1 MQQRGTRKG
10 VRLGGSLDAGKLR
23 VRSTVKFTSS
33 PLFQVSSSN
42 FRDALKA
49 EVENNENRI
58 GRSFDPSTLSKCLYR
73 VRVLLRITRVSHFGE
88 FRSWMHRCIG
98 INSPLI
104 GGRNLPWASVENLP
118 ENVGSKL
125 LCNTLPAPAHGDGHD
140 AEGNLHQ
147 ATGQLDE
154 VEAMDGMTR
163 WGWIRIDESWIFSFL
178 TDLVL
183 FFFQFAHEIF
193 LENEDHVA
201 PVSRSSD
208 LPYVSR

>member
-1 MQQRGTRKG
+1 MKIKLADYLIIRSCPSVYRGFVCCCESR
-10 VRLGGSLDAGKLR
+10 GSLTL
-23 VRSTVKFTSS
+23 
-33 PLFQVSSSN
+33 VS
-42 FRDALKA
+42 FR
-49 EVENNENRI
+49 
-58 GRSFDPSTLSKCLYR
+58 C
-73 VRVLLRITRVSHFGE
+73 
-88 FRSWMHRCIG
+88 WMHRCIG

-125 LCNTLPAPAHGDGHD
+125 LCNMLPAPAHGDGHD

-154 VEAMDGMTR
+154 VEAMDGITR

-178 TDLVL
+178 TDLVHI
-183 FFFQFAHEIF
+183 FFQFAHEIF
-193 LENEDHVA
+193 LESKNHVA

>member
-1 MQQRGTRKG
+1 MKIKLADYSIIRSCPSVYRSF
-10 VRLGGSLDAGKLR
+10 VCCCESRGSLTL
-23 VRSTVKFTSS
+23 
-33 PLFQVSSSN
+33 VS
-42 FRDALKA
+42 FR
-49 EVENNENRI
+49 
-58 GRSFDPSTLSKCLYR
+58 C
-73 VRVLLRITRVSHFGE
+73 
-88 FRSWMHRCIG
+88 WMHRCIG

-125 LCNTLPAPAHGDGHD
+125 VCNTLPAPAHGDGHD

-154 VEAMDGMTR
+154 VEAMDGMRR

-183 FFFQFAHEIF
+183 FFFPICSWDFSWKQRPRGSCKQVIWFAVRLPVMRRWGF
-193 LENEDHVA
+193 SDGLEVYEDSKW
-201 PVSRSSD
+201 PWCQK
-208 LPYVSR
+208 LPYRYLQVNCKVPIYFGSAYAKVHMGSI

>member
-1 MQQRGTRKG
+1 M
-10 VRLGGSLDAGKLR
+10 
-23 VRSTVKFTSS
+23 
-33 PLFQVSSSN
+33 
-42 FRDALKA
+42 
-49 EVENNENRI
+49 
-58 GRSFDPSTLSKCLYR
+58 
-73 VRVLLRITRVSHFGE
+73 
-88 FRSWMHRCIG
+88 
-98 INSPLI
+98 
-104 GGRNLPWASVENLP
+104 
-118 ENVGSKL
+118 GSKL
-125 LCNTLPAPAHGDGHD
+125 VCNTLPAPAHGDGHD

-183 FFFQFAHEIF
+183 IFFQFAHEIF
-193 LENEDHVA
+193 LESKDHVA